1 MVKLSDL
8 KFVKADMPFPVAALE
23 LLAEQTGIIRKL
35 YRKLY
40 RGYTEELLHDTR
52 VNLRRLQALLSE
64 FRKYLI
70 EKKEQQIIIERH
82 LRIIRNMINLLSK
95 TRTYEVSSNI
105 INDYAGSIPQ
115 SLTLNILAGEVRVQ
129 KVKSLDKM
137 YKSVLFNTYGNEIKN
152 LCKLL
157 DSDIRKNIPEEI
169 KSISFS
175 SIYHDIIVKE
185 FEKSISSADVVFF
198 PSDMTEQ
205 IHKYR
210 IALKSLRYLTEI
222 GEGHFGDDFDR
233 IKDEI
238 RNLVELL
245 GTFNDYNTVLGL
257 SEKLIQE
264 ESLKNTA
271 YFDFMFYLRQNMLAI
286 YDEVFVSLKLLKSEN
301 PKLIFKNNKI
311 VQ

>member
-1 MVKLSDL
+1 
-8 KFVKADMPFPVAALE
+8 
-23 LLAEQTGIIRKL
+23 
-35 YRKLY
+35 
-40 RGYTEELLHDTR
+40 
-52 VNLRRLQALLSE
+52 
-64 FRKYLI
+64 
-70 EKKEQQIIIERH
+70 
-82 LRIIRNMINLLSK
+82 
-95 TRTYEVSSNI
+95 
-105 INDYAGSIPQ
+105 
-115 SLTLNILAGEVRVQ
+115 
-129 KVKSLDKM
+129 M